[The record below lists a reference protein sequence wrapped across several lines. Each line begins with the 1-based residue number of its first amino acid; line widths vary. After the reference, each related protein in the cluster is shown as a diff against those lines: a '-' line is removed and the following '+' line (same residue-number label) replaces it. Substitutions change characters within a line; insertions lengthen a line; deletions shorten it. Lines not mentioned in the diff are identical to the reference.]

1 MKGKCIDAADST
13 MLQIDREYFLFPA
26 GPNNYYVSHFNNKNA
41 HFGCYEASKFVLIK
55 DDIWSPEPPIQSF
68 NLDQDTFY
76 RAQLIWRTKG
86 HKNIPLK
93 DYVIQ
98 PKKTHCF
105 FWHDWKRER
114 CCGCFPLH
122 WFTHFEPITDQ
133 PEKEKEKAITFLE
146 RPGGQLAFF

>member
-13 MLQIDREYFLFPA
+13 MLKIGHEYFLFPA
-26 GPNNYYVSHFNNKNA
+26 GSNHYYVSQFNNKNA
-41 HFGCYEASKFVLIK
+41 HFGCYKASKFALIEK
-55 DDIWSPEPPIQSF
+55 DVWSPEPPIQSF

-86 HKNIPLK
+86 HKNTPLK

-105 FWHDWKRER
+105 FWHDRKREQF
-114 CCGCFPLH
+114 CGCFPLH
-122 WFTHFEPITDQ
+122 WFTNFESITNQ
-133 PEKEKEKAITFLE
+133 PEKEQEKAITFLE